1 MFTPHIPQD
10 KSQSI
15 ADQSLDFLGKHAS
28 QCALLNPL
36 PVKTKYRLHNLSRY
50 QHRRHFNMAIT
61 EHVAC
66 NSNNSFTN
74 LFEPVIS
81 KELVWEGKI
90 PLIPNLKRQEP
101 PN

>member
-1 MFTPHIPQD
+1 
-10 KSQSI
+10 
-15 ADQSLDFLGKHAS
+15 
-28 QCALLNPL
+28 
-36 PVKTKYRLHNLSRY
+36 
-50 QHRRHFNMAIT
+50 MAIT